1 MIIEIIFMIG
11 LIVVAGI
18 ILNLILDIGSTLLK
32 IVAHII
38 SGWILLTL
46 VNLVPGI
53 YIPINTLTVLISGF
67 GGVVGIVLL
76 AFLYLIF

>member
-67 GGVVGIVLL
+67 GGVVGTVLL